1 MSSENIATLTKM
13 IECLPDATQELVV
26 EHVRE
31 YLHDLRDELEWDA
44 SFERS
49 QSQLIEAARRAKRE
63 IDQGQQKPLDYD
75 EL

>member
-13 IECLPDATQELVV
+13 IECLPEGTQELVV
-26 EHVRE
+26 EHLRE
-31 YLHDLRDELEWDA
+31 YIEELRDELEWDA

-49 QSQLIEAARRAKRE
+49 QSHLTEAARRARRE
-63 IDQGQQKPLDYD
+63 VAEGQQKPMNYD